1 MGMRV
6 DQFARDRRGVGG
18 VPCNR
23 IRVTSGDVEPFVK
36 VSQEVFSKKYYTSK
50 VASAPKDGLELV
62 LHPQGCNCLPL

>member
-1 MGMRV
+1 M
-6 DQFARDRRGVGG
+6 GG

-23 IRVTSGDVEPFVK
+23 IRVTSGDAEPFVN
-36 VSQEVFSKKYYTSK
+36 VSQEVFRKILHSK

>member
-1 MGMRV
+1 M
-6 DQFARDRRGVGG
+6 GG

-36 VSQEVFSKKYYTSK
+36 VSQEVFRKILHSK